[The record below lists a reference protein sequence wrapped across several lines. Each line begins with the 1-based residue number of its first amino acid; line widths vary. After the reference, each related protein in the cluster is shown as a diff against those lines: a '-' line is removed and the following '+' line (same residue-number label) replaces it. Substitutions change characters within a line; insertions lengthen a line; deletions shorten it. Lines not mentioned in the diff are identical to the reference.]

1 MQDDPGLWETEIG
14 HLSLILKT
22 KDVIWMVLVA
32 FYPPTAPHYL
42 VSQWKKIFFFY

>member
-22 KDVIWMVLVA
+22 KDVMNVFSIFL
-32 FYPPTAPHYL
+32 PPTHTTL
-42 VSQWKKIFFFY
+42 CQNEKKFFFY